1 MPSQYD
7 AIVIGA
13 GHNGLACAA
22 YLARAHLS
30 VLVLEQYHTVWGMT
44 ITEELTLPS
53 FWSDVHA
60 SGYQLANL
68 SPAVGE
74 LDLMRQGIELI
85 EPTYVYGHAYSDGRS
100 LAIGRDVAQN
110 VNRIGRISTQDAA
123 AWQTLTDQYLTR
135 KQRFVAGFF
144 SPPGTLSAEISAM
157 EQTPGGLDA
166 YRFSLQSAR
175 AFCDATFETDRIK
188 SLFGAFGQFVGN
200 APDDAGGAEAAWLFA
215 MVLQD
220 AGNNLVKGGMHQVSH
235 ALAAD
240 VIAHGG
246 EIRTSTTV
254 SHIQV
259 EKNRATSVQ
268 LADGEVIPVGRL
280 VVAGTDPGHAILDLL
295 GPEVLDDEIIQSM
308 RKYEWG
314 DATMVI
320 WVALEDEVSYRADEA
335 LGKAAHVH
343 LTPPSLDALAE
354 SAAQCRAGLLP
365 QTPLIVC
372 WNDSAIDPSRAPA
385 GKALKKF
392 VVLGVP
398 FEITGDATGRVAARI
413 WDDAREPYADELIDM
428 IDAHYL
434 PGLKEKILR
443 RTVHSPLDLE
453 RKLSSAV
460 RGTIGHGA
468 TLPYQMGPLRPIPQL
483 AHYRTPVSNVYL
495 CSSGTHP
502 GPGVSMG
509 PGRNAARVIYGDLG
523 LDFASVTEHGE
534 DMDRSK
540 ATART

>member
-1 MPSQYD
+1 MSPTYD

-22 YLARAHLS
+22 YLARANLS
-30 VLVLEQYHTVWGMT
+30 VLVLEQYHTVGGMT
-44 ITEELTLPS
+44 ITEELTLPG

-68 SPAVGE
+68 SPAVDE
-74 LDLMRQGIELI
+74 LDLMCQGIELI
-85 EPTYVYGHAYSDGRS
+85 EPTFVYGHAFADGS
-100 LAIGRDVAQN
+100 SVAVGRDVSQN
-110 VNRIGRISTQDAA
+110 VERIGRLSAQDAT
-123 AWQTLTDQYLTR
+123 AWQALTDQYLAGR
-135 KQRFVAGFF
+135 ERFVAGFF
-144 SPPGTLSAEISAM
+144 SPPSTLSGEIEAM
-157 EQTPGGLDA
+157 ERTPGGLDA

-175 AFCDATFETDRIK
+175 AFCDATFESDRIK

-200 APDDAGGAEAAWLFA
+200 APDDAGGAKAAWLFA

-220 AGNNLVKGGMHQVSH
+220 AGNNLVKGGMHRVSQ

-240 VIAHGG
+240 VVAHGG
-246 EIRTSTTV
+246 AIQTSTTATR
-254 SHIQV
+254 ILL
-259 EKNRATSVQ
+259 EDGRATGVQ
-268 LADGEVIPVGRL
+268 LAGGEVIPVGKL
-280 VVAGTDPGHAILDLL
+280 VAAGTDPGHAILDLL
-295 GPEVLDDEIIQSM
+295 GPGVLDERVTEGM
-308 RKYEWG
+308 RRYEWG

-320 WVALEDEVSYRADEA
+320 WVALASDVAYAADPS
-335 LGKAAHVH
+335 LGQAAHVH
-343 LTPPSLDALAE
+343 LTSPSLAALAE

-365 QTPLIVC
+365 ETPLIVS
-372 WNDSAIDPSRAPA
+372 WNDSNIDPSRVPA

-398 FEITGDATGRVAARI
+398 YEITGDAAGRVAART
-413 WDDAREPYADELIDM
+413 WDEAREPYADYLIDM
-428 IDAHYL
+428 IEEHYL
-434 PGLKEKILR
+434 PGLKENILG

-468 TLPYQMGPLRPIPQL
+468 TLPYQMGPMRPIPQL
-483 AHYRTPVSNVYL
+483 ARYRTPVANVYL

-509 PGRNAARVIYGDLG
+509 PGRNAAQIIYRDLS
-523 LDFASVTEHGE
+523 LDFGAVTSSAGE
-534 DMDRSK
+534 NQP
-540 ATART
+540 ATATRT